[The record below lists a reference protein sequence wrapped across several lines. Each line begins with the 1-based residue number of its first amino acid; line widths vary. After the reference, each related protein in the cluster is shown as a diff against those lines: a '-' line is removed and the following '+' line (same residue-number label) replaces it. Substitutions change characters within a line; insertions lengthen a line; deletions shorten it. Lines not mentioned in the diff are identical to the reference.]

1 MSNEILFRTQLASIM
16 EVLANAAVEEICK
29 LVDDGYAVVHLQM
42 SEYQKENEALKVA
55 LHLME
60 LKAARSCAERA
71 RAPEN
76 HLDPYSDGAL
86 TLRDKPR
93 GTSKEGPTVAGNRV
107 LGNPGDVCPQGF
119 HPAVEE
125 GNPVTTFSL
134 KQVEPAGADN
144 DRNTCI
150 LIKEEI
156 PEGSSNAHADM
167 KIPVQGALDSGAG
180 EEDGVPA
187 LGLGVSAAE
196 CPQEHRAGRGT
207 AVWECADV
215 EEGRTEALL
224 IKEER
229 SEEDRDPQREIN
241 SREERLVEPSLDD
254 GKLAAALGNR
264 SPPSKGREEESDQQR
279 TRRHVWE
286 PTAVEEEE
294 GCEPLPVK
302 EERLGEEGSSS
313 EARGG
318 ARSCGERAVER
329 GGATVGGRV
338 PALNTQTAP
347 VRPLEELA
355 EHSAPSGLW
364 ELQGFRT
371 GGMQKARKGRSGLGL
386 RHGGADLRP
395 GGRSS
400 LDSEFVL
407 YERPGQLGSYCTQ
420 GGAVAETEDPCCS
433 YSAESDPESLT
444 FRSELQRGP
453 PVDGGSGSSL
463 PSLGYL
469 DWKPEAAVVE
479 TVKMEAEARSVW
491 NRPVVS
497 RAGHT
502 HPKNYDDDD
511 DDGDEENIHAENIAD
526 VCPPFSRMRAGVGGV
541 RDEPSAGAA
550 DLNGCGLLRKSF
562 GASVGLGT
570 ERRFEAGGGGV
581 YRDSGEAGGL
591 SGPLQMG
598 ERQFSC
604 TQCGKLFAHPG
615 RLKVHQRVHTG
626 EKPFSCAQCGKRF
639 AQSSHIKRH
648 QRVHTGEKPF
658 SCTQCGKSF
667 SHLCNLKT
675 HQTVHTG
682 ERPYSCTQCGK
693 NFSSLGNLIRHQ
705 SVHIGK

>member
-1 MSNEILFRTQLASIM
+1 MSNCVAFHTQIASIM
-16 EVLANAAVEEICK
+16 EVLANAAVAEICK
-29 LVDDGYAVVHLQM
+29 LVDDGYAVLRLEM
-42 SEYQKENEALKVA
+42 SQSQKENESLRRKLQVLELRVA
-55 LHLME
+55 Q
-60 LKAARSCAERA
+60 ACNFAEKTRTKDSSVNNRPKRGSVFDKFQGSTTA
-71 RAPEN
+71 ESDSTPSGQSL
-76 HLDPYSDGAL
+76 LDTGLLSDG
-86 TLRDKPR
+86 
-93 GTSKEGPTVAGNRV
+93 EPTAE
-107 LGNPGDVCPQGF
+107 DQC
-119 HPAVEE
+119 
-125 GNPVTTFSL
+125 
-134 KQVEPAGADN
+134 
-144 DRNTCI
+144 
-150 LIKEEI
+150 
-156 PEGSSNAHADM
+156 ADM
-167 KIPVQGALDSGAG
+167 
-180 EEDGVPA
+180 
-187 LGLGVSAAE
+187 
-196 CPQEHRAGRGT
+196 
-207 AVWECADV
+207 
-215 EEGRTEALL
+215 EEGRTESVL

-229 SEEDRDPQREIN
+229 VEEERDPQGEMN

-279 TRRHVWE
+279 SRRHVWE

-407 YERPGQLGSYCTQ
+407 YERAGQLGSYCTQ

-453 PVDGGSGSSL
+453 PADGGSGSSL

-511 DDGDEENIHAENIAD
+511 DDGDGENIHAENIAD

>member
-1 MSNEILFRTQLASIM
+1 MSNCLAFHTQIASIM
-16 EVLANAAVEEICK
+16 EVLANAAVAEICQV
-29 LVDDGYAVVHLQM
+29 VDDGYAVLRLEM
-42 SEYQKENEALKVA
+42 SQYQKENKALKRKLQVI
-55 LHLME
+55 E
-60 LKAARSCAERA
+60 RQTARRCAERGGS
-71 RAPEN
+71 RA
-76 HLDPYSDGAL
+76 SFVDGAQVCRK
-86 TLRDKPR
+86 LRETPR
-93 GTSKEGPTVAGNRV
+93 ALPAKG
-107 LGNPGDVCPQGF
+107 QF
-119 HPAVEE
+119 PAVERALD
-125 GNPVTTFSL
+125 NRIDVSL
-134 KQVEPAGADN
+134 KRDEQHIVLDEEDAPAVSTGRSDGVTSHQNA
-144 DRNTCI
+144 
-150 LIKEEI
+150 
-156 PEGSSNAHADM
+156 SSTACADM
-167 KIPVQGALDSGAG
+167 
-180 EEDGVPA
+180 
-187 LGLGVSAAE
+187 
-196 CPQEHRAGRGT
+196 
-207 AVWECADV
+207 
-215 EEGRTEALL
+215 EEGRTESVL

-229 SEEDRDPQREIN
+229 VEEERDPQGEMN

-279 TRRHVWE
+279 SRRHVWE

-407 YERPGQLGSYCTQ
+407 YERAGQLGSYCTQ

-453 PVDGGSGSSL
+453 PADGGSGSSL

-511 DDGDEENIHAENIAD
+511 DDGDGENIHAENIAD